1 MTDVEVADVVSRS
14 LDAEDRPRT
23 GDQEE
28 TRKRV
33 LTTET
38 KDTPPAGRQ
47 RTLRD
52 VWHRYARYL
61 ATPPETAI
69 EWNDAESG
77 ARGWLA
83 LNSLRGGAAGGG
95 TRMRSGL
102 GRDEVVY
109 LAKVMELKFAFSG
122 PPIGGAKSG
131 IAFDPSDPRKEEVL
145 GRWFT
150 AINPYL
156 RSVYGTAG
164 DLNVDESREVLPIC
178 GRLGLAHPQEGALRG
193 HYRLDGEA
201 LARRLRAMTEGM
213 EQKAGSPF
221 SPAGWNGSVSDL
233 VTGYG
238 VASAAKRLLE
248 LQGRS
253 VEGARVLIE
262 GFGCVGGGAA
272 HYLAE
277 AGARIVGIVDVANGL
292 VVPEGLD
299 AKGVG
304 ELLARRTRTELPVSS
319 AEAGQEGLTAFRRVP
334 ADIFITAAAS
344 GTLTAE
350 ALDQMGDQGV
360 RAIVCGS
367 NLPFASVCPE
377 DTALQADADA
387 RFAIVADFIANL
399 GAAHAFAFQ
408 MQRDDPA
415 SVSEFFDAVASTV
428 EGALDEAAQ
437 RAGSAECRLLAGA
450 LDMALERISGPTA

>member
-1 MTDVEVADVVSRS
+1 MEGVLAT
-14 LDAEDRPRT
+14 
-23 GDQEE
+23 E
-28 TRKRV
+28 TRDRQ
-33 LTTET
+33 
-38 KDTPPAGRQ
+38 PAGRQ
-47 RTLRD
+47 RRLSD
-52 VWHRYARYL
+52 VWHRYARYV

-69 EWNDAESG
+69 EWNDSESG

-109 LAKVMELKFAFSG
+109 LAKVMELKFALSG

-164 DLNVDESREVLPIC
+164 DLNVDEGREVLPIC

-193 HYRLDGEA
+193 HYGLHGKA
-201 LARRLRAMTEGM
+201 LARRLRAMNEGM
-213 EQKAGSPF
+213 GQKAGPPF

-238 VASAAKRLLE
+238 VASAAKHLLE
-248 LQGRS
+248 LQGRD
-253 VEGARVLIE
+253 VEGVRVLIE

-292 VVPEGLD
+292 VVQEGLD
-299 AKGVG
+299 ATGVS
-304 ELLARRTRTELPVSS
+304 ELLARRKLTELPVSS
-319 AEAGQEGLTAFRRVP
+319 AEAGKEGRTAFRQVP
-334 ADIFITAAAS
+334 ADIFVTAAAS

-350 ALDQMGDQGV
+350 ALDQMENQGV
-360 RAIVCGS
+360 RAIICGS
-367 NLPFASVCPE
+367 NVPFAAVSPE
-377 DTALQADADA
+377 DTALQAGADT

-408 MQRDDPA
+408 MERDDPA

-428 EGALDEAAQ
+428 EDALDEAQ
-437 RAGSAECRLLAGA
+437 RRAGSAESRLLAAA
-450 LDMALERISGPTA
+450 LDMALERISAPTSESG

>member
-1 MTDVEVADVVSRS
+1 
-14 LDAEDRPRT
+14 
-23 GDQEE
+23 
-28 TRKRV
+28 
-33 LTTET
+33 
-38 KDTPPAGRQ
+38 
-47 RTLRD
+47 
-52 VWHRYARYL
+52 
-61 ATPPETAI
+61 
-69 EWNDAESG
+69 
-77 ARGWLA
+77 
-83 LNSLRGGAAGGG
+83 
-95 TRMRSGL
+95 MRSGL
-102 GRDEVVY
+102 CRDEVVY
-109 LAKVMELKFAFSG
+109 LAKVMELKFALSG

-164 DLNVDESREVLPIC
+164 DLNVDEGREVLPIC

-193 HYRLDGEA
+193 HYRLDGKA
-201 LARRLRAMTEGM
+201 LARRLRAMNEGM
-213 EQKAGSPF
+213 GQKAGPPF
-221 SPAGWNGSVSDL
+221 SPTGWNGSVSDL

-238 VASAAKRLLE
+238 VASAAKHLLK
-248 LQGRS
+248 LQGRD
-253 VEGARVLIE
+253 VEGVRVLIE

-299 AKGVG
+299 ATGVG
-304 ELLARRTRTELPVSS
+304 ELLARRKLTELPVSS
-319 AEAGQEGLTAFRRVP
+319 AEAGKEGRAAFRQVR
-334 ADIFITAAAS
+334 ADIFVTAAAS

-350 ALDQMGDQGV
+350 ALDQMENQGV

-367 NLPFASVCPE
+367 NVPFAAVSPE
-377 DTALQADADA
+377 DTALQAEADT

-428 EGALDEAAQ
+428 EEALDEARR
-437 RAGSAECRLLAGA
+437 RAGSSESRLLAAA
-450 LDMALERISGPTA
+450 LDLALERISGPTSESG

>member
-1 MTDVEVADVVSRS
+1 MEGVLAT
-14 LDAEDRPRT
+14 
-23 GDQEE
+23 E
-28 TRKRV
+28 TRDRQ
-33 LTTET
+33 
-38 KDTPPAGRQ
+38 PAGRQ
-47 RTLRD
+47 RRLSD
-52 VWHRYARYL
+52 VWHRYARYV

-69 EWNDAESG
+69 EWNDSESG

-109 LAKVMELKFAFSG
+109 LAKVMELKFALSG

-164 DLNVDESREVLPIC
+164 DLNVDEGREVLPIC

-193 HYRLDGEA
+193 HYGLHGKA
-201 LARRLRAMTEGM
+201 LARRLRAMNEGM
-213 EQKAGSPF
+213 GQKAGPPF

-238 VASAAKRLLE
+238 VASAAKHLLE
-248 LQGRS
+248 LQGRD
-253 VEGARVLIE
+253 VEGVRVLIE

-299 AKGVG
+299 ATGVS
-304 ELLARRTRTELPVSS
+304 ELLARRKLTELPVSS
-319 AEAGQEGLTAFRRVP
+319 AEAGKEGRTAFRQVP
-334 ADIFITAAAS
+334 ADIFVTAAAS

-350 ALDQMGDQGV
+350 ALDQMENQGV
-360 RAIVCGS
+360 RAIICGS
-367 NLPFASVCPE
+367 NVPFAAVSPE
-377 DTALQADADA
+377 DTALQAGADT

-408 MQRDDPA
+408 MERDDPA
-415 SVSEFFDAVASTV
+415 SVSEFFDAVALTV
-428 EGALDEAAQ
+428 EDALDEAQ
-437 RAGSAECRLLAGA
+437 RRAGSAESRLLAAA
-450 LDMALERISGPTA
+450 LDMALERISAPTSESG

>member
-1 MTDVEVADVVSRS
+1 MS
-14 LDAEDRPRT
+14 
-23 GDQEE
+23 
-28 TRKRV
+28 
-33 LTTET
+33 TTESRAT
-38 KDTPPAGRQ
+38 TPAISER
-47 RTLRD
+47 RLRD
-52 VWHRYARYL
+52 VWRRYARYL
-61 ATPPETAI
+61 ATPPETLV
-69 EWNDAESG
+69 EWNDPETD

-95 TRMRSGL
+95 TRMRLGL
-102 GRDEVVY
+102 ERDEVTY
-109 LAKVMELKFAFSG
+109 LAKIMELKFAFAG

-131 IAFDPSDPRKEEVL
+131 IAFDPCDPRKEEVL

-156 RSVYGTAG
+156 KSVYGTAG
-164 DLNVDESREVLPIC
+164 DLNVDESKEVLPIC

-193 HYRLDGEA
+193 HYA
-201 LARRLRAMTEGM
+201 LHGDALTRRLRAMNEGIQ
-213 EQKAGSPF
+213 QKAGAPF

-248 LQGRS
+248 LQGGS
-253 VEGARVLIE
+253 VQGARVLVE

-272 HYLAE
+272 YYLAE

-292 VVPEGLD
+292 VVPDGLD
-299 AKGVG
+299 ANGVG
-304 ELLARRTRTELPVSS
+304 ELLARRARTELPVPSP
-319 AEAGQEGLTAFRRVP
+319 EAGQEGRAAFRRVP
-334 ADIFITAAAS
+334 ADVFVTAAAS

-350 ALDQMGDQGV
+350 ALDQLEAQGV

-367 NLPFASVCPE
+367 NLPFAAVSPE
-377 DTALQADADA
+377 DTALQADADM

-408 MQRDDPA
+408 MRRDSAA
-415 SVSEFFDAVASTV
+415 SVPEFFQAVDATV
-428 EGALDEAAQ
+428 VGALDEAAA
-437 RAGSAECRLLAGA
+437 RAGSSECRLLAAA
-450 LDMALERISGPTA
+450 LDMALERISAPTGDGG

>member
-1 MTDVEVADVVSRS
+1 MEGVLAT
-14 LDAEDRPRT
+14 
-23 GDQEE
+23 E
-28 TRKRV
+28 TRDRQ
-33 LTTET
+33 
-38 KDTPPAGRQ
+38 PAERQ
-47 RTLRD
+47 RRLSD
-52 VWHRYARYL
+52 VWHRYARYV

-69 EWNDAESG
+69 EWNDSESG

-109 LAKVMELKFAFSG
+109 LAKVMELKFALSG

-164 DLNVDESREVLPIC
+164 DLNVDEGREVLPIC

-193 HYRLDGEA
+193 HYGLHGKA
-201 LARRLRAMTEGM
+201 LARRLRAMNEGM
-213 EQKAGSPF
+213 GQKAGPPF

-238 VASAAKRLLE
+238 VASAAKHLLE
-248 LQGRS
+248 LQGRD
-253 VEGARVLIE
+253 VEGVRVLIE

-299 AKGVG
+299 ATGVS
-304 ELLARRTRTELPVSS
+304 ELLARRKLTELPVSS
-319 AEAGQEGLTAFRRVP
+319 AEAGKEGRTAFRQVP
-334 ADIFITAAAS
+334 ADIFVTAAAS

-350 ALDQMGDQGV
+350 ALDQMENQGV
-360 RAIVCGS
+360 RAIICGS
-367 NLPFASVCPE
+367 NVPFAAVSPE
-377 DTALQADADA
+377 DTALQAGADT

-408 MQRDDPA
+408 MERDDPA

-428 EGALDEAAQ
+428 EDALDEAQ
-437 RAGSAECRLLAGA
+437 RRAGSAESRLLAAA
-450 LDMALERISGPTA
+450 LDMALERISAPTSESG